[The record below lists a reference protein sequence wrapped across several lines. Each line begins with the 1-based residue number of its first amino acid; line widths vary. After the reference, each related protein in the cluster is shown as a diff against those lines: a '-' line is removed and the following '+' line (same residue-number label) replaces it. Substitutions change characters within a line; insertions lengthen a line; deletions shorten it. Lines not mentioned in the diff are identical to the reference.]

1 MSATEQADATG
12 IDVSHYQGTVDWAKV
27 QSAGNSFAFAKATE
41 SVGSVDTQFATNWAG
56 MKDAGL
62 IRGAYHFFHADANA
76 TDQADHFMQ
85 TVQLEPGDLPPVLD
99 IESGGLDGASDSAL
113 IEGVT
118 TWLSLVEQ
126 NTGFTPMIYVSPSF
140 ANEYLQS
147 KFGAYPL
154 WVAEYGVSQPKT
166 TNGWETWTFWQHS
179 QSGTMSGVSG
189 PVDLDTFNGPV
200 SKLRAFVSPT
210 LSKFS

>member
-1 MSATEQADATG
+1 MSATQDGNATG

-27 QSAGNSFAFAKATE
+27 KGAGNSFAFAKATE
-41 SVGSVDTQFATNWAG
+41 SVGVVDAMFATNWPA

-62 IRGAYHFFHADANA
+62 LRGAYHFYHAAENA
-76 TDQADHFMQ
+76 TDQATHFLEV
-85 TVQLEPGDLPPVLD
+85 VQLAPGDLPPVLD
-99 IESGGLDGASDSAL
+99 IESGGLEGQSSSAL
-113 IEGVT
+113 VEGVT
-118 TWLSLVEQ
+118 TWLGLVQEQ
-126 NTGFTPMIYVSPSF
+126 TGFTPMIYVSPSF

-166 TNGWETWTFWQHS
+166 TNGWSTWAFWQHS

-189 PVDLDTFNGPV
+189 PVDLDTFNG
-200 SKLRAFVSPT
+200 SQAGLQAFAHSNLART
-210 LSKFS
+210 S